1 MYHILYNPMASK
13 GKCGKAFTQISKYLE
28 GKGIEYVA
36 HATDYAGHAIE
47 IARDLSNG
55 ENEVN
60 LIIIGGDG
68 TFSEVLNGIVNFD
81 KVNLGLIPCGTGNDY
96 AKKAGISTKPI
107 EALENILN
115 GKAEYTDFIQLNG
128 RRCLNVA
135 GAGMDVDVL
144 VRYST
149 MKAFFG
155 KIKYYAS
162 LIDVLTH
169 LKFHKAKITIAG
181 KEEERSV
188 FLVAVAN
195 GTFIGGG
202 MPISP
207 NSDINDGLIDV
218 VVVDEIAPKKVLPLL
233 IKFLAGGKHVNE
245 PCTTSYK
252 VKECRVEIL
261 DEGKIQVDGEV
272 LENKVLDAKIVSN
285 TLKVIR

>member
-1 MYHILYNPMASK
+1 MASK

>member
-36 HATDYAGHAIE
+36 HATEYAGHAIE

-169 LKFHKAKITIAG
+169 LKFHKAKITIDG

-218 VVVDEIAPKKVLPLL
+218 VIVDEIAPKKVLPLL